1 MKHADRENDM
11 RLTQGLLCRSQTAEP
26 VILKY
31 RPCRKAVYFLVHFPT
46 VMPQSSIRR
55 ILGLQIFH
63 KNNKL
68 QSFSI
73 IEYVTV
79 F

>member
-1 MKHADRENDM
+1 M
-11 RLTQGLLCRSQTAEP
+11 RLTQGLLCQSRSAQP
-26 VILKY
+26 LILKY
-31 RPCRKAVYFLVHFPT
+31 RPYRKTVYFLVRFPT
-46 VMPQSSIRR
+46 VTPLTSVRR
-55 ILGLQIFH
+55 ILHLQIFH

-79 F
+79 S